1 MFTINELSA
10 FLERNNCDFEILA
23 HEKPI
28 VSTQDAARYFDME
41 KAAPTFIMETEQ
53 GLVAFIVSSKRGRMD
68 FKAIK
73 RALGFSKLKM
83 ADSGKMLEMTG
94 YETGAIPLI
103 GHHLPCVFDDWLL
116 AFDYIY
122 GGTGDALH
130 TLKIKPADIVRLNNV
145 VKHILVDCS

>member
-1 MFTINELSA
+1 MLSMNELRA
-10 FLERNNCDFEILA
+10 FLKRNNCDFEILA

-28 VSTQDAARYFDME
+28 VSTLDAARYFDME

-53 GLVAFIVSSKRGRMD
+53 GLVAIIVSFKRRRMD
-68 FKAIK
+68 FKAMK

-83 ADSGKMLEMTG
+83 ADSGKVLEI
-94 YETGAIPLI
+94 TGAIPLI
-103 GHHLPCVFDDWLL
+103 GHDLPCVFDDWLL

-130 TLKIKPADIVRLNNV
+130 TLKIKPTDVASPNNV
-145 VKHILVDCS
+145 VKHILKVCP